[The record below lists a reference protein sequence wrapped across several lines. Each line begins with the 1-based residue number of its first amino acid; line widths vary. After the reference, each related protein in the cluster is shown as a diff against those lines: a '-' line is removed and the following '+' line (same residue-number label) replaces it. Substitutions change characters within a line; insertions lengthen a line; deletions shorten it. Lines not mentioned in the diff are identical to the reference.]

1 MDSIAHR
8 AAVTAASAL
17 LATLAFGAGPAPAF
31 PTYCDV
37 NINTSWCGNGENH
50 AFVSNQASYTTDSTN
65 VWVCQRLLYADTQTV
80 VPNSNCNYNLTSQTY
95 SGFFQSE
102 AEVAQTSGVSRVI
115 RGYATT

>member
-8 AAVTAASAL
+8 AAAVAVIALMATMAVAA
-17 LATLAFGAGPAPAF
+17 APAWSF

-37 NINTSWCGNGENH
+37 AINSSWCGNGENH

-80 VPNSNCNYNLTSQTY
+80 VPTATCNYNLTSQTY

-102 AEVAQTSGVSRVI
+102 AEVSQTSGVSRVI